1 MPHPA
6 RDAPIAAVLTITTSP
21 IAEDSVIRNTGGDR
35 DLVDRNDETVIRGQR
50 VDTVRKTLQLKGRRI
65 RRSRL
70 ADGLTDGDQLARRFH
85 QHRSDAADP
94 VSGQVTAAMRSGHK
108 NHAPDFR
115 SMLENDCLLEE
126 AFTVGRQ
133 LCLCWRLSE
142 GLEPVFVP
150 GVGDESSADAS
161 THAMTDEHHL
171 SAQRKFLFDGVEFLA
186 EDERAIGIGITAG
199 VTVKPKLIVAPEIL
213 VADQI
218 V

>member
-1 MPHPA
+1 GVQTCA
-6 RDAPIAAVLTITTSP
+6 LPIF
-21 IAEDSVIRNTGGDR
+21 
-35 DLVDRNDETVIRGQR
+35 
-50 VDTVRKTLQLKGRRI
+50 
-65 RRSRL
+65 
-70 ADGLTDGDQLARRFH
+70 GL
-85 QHRSDAADP
+85 
-94 VSGQVTAAMRSGHK
+94 
-108 NHAPDFR
+108 
-115 SMLENDCLLEE
+115 
-126 AFTVGRQ
+126 Q

-142 GLEPVFVP
+142 GLEPEFVP

-199 VTVKPKLIVAPEIL
+199 VTVKPKLVIAPEIL

>member
-1 MPHPA
+1 
-6 RDAPIAAVLTITTSP
+6 
-21 IAEDSVIRNTGGDR
+21 
-35 DLVDRNDETVIRGQR
+35 
-50 VDTVRKTLQLKGRRI
+50 
-65 RRSRL
+65 
-70 ADGLTDGDQLARRFH
+70 
-85 QHRSDAADP
+85 
-94 VSGQVTAAMRSGHK
+94 MRSGHK

-115 SMLENDCLLEE
+115 SMFKDDRLLEE
-126 AFTVGRQ
+126 VFALGRH
-133 LCLCWRLSE
+133 LCLLGRLSKPLHPE
-142 GLEPVFVP
+142 FVP
-150 GVGDESSADAS
+150 GVGDQSSADAS